1 MIFCNHCKVYI
12 RDGKTKCTLCGNILL
27 NEDNGIKDEEVYP
40 VIPPAFER
48 HMAIRILVFI
58 SIVTIVISYI
68 IYRLFPTSVN
78 WPMLVVF
85 GIISTWLS
93 ITDALRKR
101 YNITKSIMWQV
112 IIVSALSIFWD
123 WKIGWKGWS
132 IDYAVPILCIA
143 AIIVMYVT
151 AKVMKLS
158 IRNYIAYF
166 LLGGLFGIIPGLFIL
181 FDLVE
186 VDYPSII
193 SVAGSII
200 FLSAILIF
208 QGENILTELQKRM
221 HI

>member
-1 MIFCNHCKVYI
+1 MILCNNCKVYI
-12 RDGKTKCTLCGNILL
+12 RDGKNICPLCGNIVSHR
-27 NEDNGIKDEEVYP
+27 NSDKEAAVYP
-40 VIPPAFER
+40 VIPPAYER

-58 SIVTIVISYI
+58 SIVATVISYI
-68 IYRLFPTSVN
+68 VYKLFPTSVN
-78 WPMLVVF
+78 WPMMVVF
-85 GIISTWLS
+85 GIVSMWLS

-112 IIVSALSIFWD
+112 IIMSLLSIFWD
-123 WKIGWKGWS
+123 WKTGWRAWS
-132 IDYAVPILCIA
+132 LDYAIPILCIA

-151 AKVMKLS
+151 AKVMKLG
-158 IRNYIAYF
+158 IGYYIAYF

-181 FDLVE
+181 LNLVT

-193 SVAGSII
+193 SVAISII

-208 QGENILTELQKRM
+208 QGEKILSELQKRM